1 MFVGSRLRDIRKGKS
16 LTLKQL
22 SEFTGLSI
30 GFLSNLERHS
40 TSPTLEQLQQICLAL
55 EVNMVELLES
65 TQKENAV
72 VKKEDRKKIFNN
84 EMKVC
89 YETLTQGNR
98 NLGGVC
104 ITISNNASYM
114 ENAMW
119 QHSFDE
125 IGIVISGEM
134 VVIVNDVEHLL
145 KEGDTVYISAHTP
158 HKYYNPKDE
167 NCVSYWVFQ
176 NPTNSFIG
184 QKRL

>member
-1 MFVGSRLRDIRKGKS
+1 MFVGSRLRDIRKGKN

-22 SEFTGLSI
+22 SEYTGLSI

-40 TSPTLEQLQQICLAL
+40 TSPTLEQLQQICMAL

-65 TQKENAV
+65 TQKDNAV

-89 YETLTQGNR
+89 YETLTQCTR

-134 VVIVNDVEHLL
+134 VVIVNGVEHLL

>member
-1 MFVGSRLRDIRKGKS
+1 MLVGSRLKKIRKSKS

-22 SEFTGLSI
+22 SKLTGLSI
-30 GFLSNLERHS
+30 GFLSNLERQS

-55 EVNMVELLES
+55 EINMMDLLES
-65 TQKENAV
+65 TQNENFV
-72 VKKEDRKKIFNN
+72 VKKSDRKKIYNN
-84 EMKVC
+84 DAKVC
-89 YETLTQGNR
+89 YETLTQGER
-98 NLGGVC
+98 KLGGVC
-104 ITISNNASYM
+104 MTISNNAGYAD
-114 ENAMW
+114 NAMW

-134 VVIVNDVEHLL
+134 VLIVDEVEHLL
-145 KEGDTVYISAHTP
+145 QEGDAIYISAHTP

-176 NPTNSFIG
+176 HPASSFIE